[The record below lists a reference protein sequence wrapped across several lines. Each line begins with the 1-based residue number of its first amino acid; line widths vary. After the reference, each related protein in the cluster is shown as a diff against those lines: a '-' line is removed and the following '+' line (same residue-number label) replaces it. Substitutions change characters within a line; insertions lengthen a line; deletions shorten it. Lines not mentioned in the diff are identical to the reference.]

1 MLGWHRLRNYTAGSS
16 AVHSP
21 TASTHT
27 GTRTVTA
34 SRHNPTHTH
43 TLKARGLARRHSN
56 HTAANTR
63 HISARYAS
71 GLHLFRKNR
80 LVPVCF
86 AFIMAVCT
94 GTASYLA
101 VNRQANAASA
111 PSSPTNVSLSAGTPV
126 LPYHGIAQY
135 PSAAARLQT
144 ISSNTAPLVPAAGR
158 LTMPRQ
164 PLPHIPSPASPTTT
178 STKCALPL
186 KPPRAQALIRQSSSP
201 SRTPLQPSLRST
213 QQQTSRQDKLSPYR
227 EAGFCRKGRRLCR

>member
-34 SRHNPTHTH
+34 SRHNSTH

-63 HISARYAS
+63 HTSIQYAS

-86 AFIMAVCT
+86 AFMMAVCT
-94 GTASYLA
+94 GTVSYLA
-101 VNRQANAASA
+101 VNRQASAASA
-111 PSSPTNVSLSAGTPV
+111 PSSPTNVSLSAGNASITVSWHSPIS
-126 LPYHGIAQY
+126 LGGGSLTNYIIEHRTLGAG
-135 PSAAARLQT
+135 SWTTNNAAPTATSHT
-144 ISSNTAPLVPAAGR
+144 ISG
-158 LTMPRQ
+158 LT
-164 PLPHIPSPASPTTT
+164 TTT
-178 STKCALPL
+178 STKYALLL
-186 KPPRAQALIRQSSSP
+186 KQPPVQAPTRQSSLLY
-201 SRTPLQPSLRST
+201 RMLLQLSLRST
-213 QQQTSRQDKLSPYR
+213 LQQTSHQDKPLRYR
-227 EAGFCRKGRRLCR
+227 EADFCQKGRRLCR